1 MIPSHCILIQLI
13 LVQKLSHERKNIPLH
28 LDEEQRRKGGDDEG
42 DRFDKND
49 VAREPQNHR
58 LDDKVEEGA
67 VQDEKQR

>member
-1 MIPSHCILIQLI
+1 MQLI
-13 LVQKLSHERKNIPLH
+13 LVQKLSHERKNIPL
-28 LDEEQRRKGGDDEG
+28 LQEDEEQRRKGGDDEG

-67 VQDEKQR
+67 VQDEDQR